1 MKMIKVTIYAMTLA
15 IFEKA
20 LTVAAL
26 ANEPDVSFGGF
37 VRNRSQP
44 FLSSSLMLK
53 KMGNENVKCQT
64 IVRSR

>member
-1 MKMIKVTIYAMTLA
+1 MKMTKVTIYAMTLA

-44 FLSSSLMLK
+44 QWK
-53 KMGNENVKCQT
+53 
-64 IVRSR
+64 